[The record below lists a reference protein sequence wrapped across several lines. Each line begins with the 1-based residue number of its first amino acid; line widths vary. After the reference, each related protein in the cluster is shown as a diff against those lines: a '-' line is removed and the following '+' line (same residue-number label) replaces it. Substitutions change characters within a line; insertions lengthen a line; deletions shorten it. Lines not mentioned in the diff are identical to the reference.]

1 MTPRLRT
8 EEDMVIEQ
16 PLRSTD
22 EGKVKLD
29 LGELITIISVL
40 SSLSFNLFTVIQDLS

>member
-1 MTPRLRT
+1 MTPKLRT

-22 EGKVKLD
+22 EGKGKLD
-29 LGELITIISVL
+29 LGELIRIISVL
-40 SSLSFNLFTVIQDLS
+40 SFESSVWS

>member
-1 MTPRLRT
+1 MTRRLRA
-8 EEDMVIEQ
+8 EEEMVIEQ

-29 LGELITIISVL
+29 WVVGEGGEG
-40 SSLSFNLFTVIQDLS
+40 QGRGD